1 MPNDPNWYAPPAAD
15 APPPEAPPDALDAN
29 PEYVGFGVRAG
40 ARIADVIA
48 IFIFALMGGA
58 AGGAFAAILAASGLL
73 SSGWMHRLQG
83 AAASTYAFGLLASLC
98 YHMVAEGLGGA
109 TIGKAVFGIRV
120 LREDLHPA
128 GLGPALVRNL
138 AYYVDAFFCGLVAY
152 SVMGGSPRHQ
162 RLGDKWGHTVV
173 VRSASL
179 PAGLRGGTG
188 VGLVLGIVGHLVV
201 DVVSVVVRAL

>member
-15 APPPEAPPDALDAN
+15 APPPSTPPDALDAS
-29 PEYVGFGVRAG
+29 PEYVGFAVRAG
-40 ARIADVIA
+40 ARIFDVIA
-48 IFIFALMGGA
+48 VAILGFMGGA
-58 AGGAFAAILAASGLL
+58 AGGALTAVLAASGVV
-73 SSGWMHRLQG
+73 SSGWLHRVQG
-83 AAASTYAFGLLASLC
+83 SLATSFAFGLLASLC

-109 TIGKAVFGIRV
+109 TIGKAMLGIRV
-120 LREDLHPA
+120 LREDLRPA
-128 GLGPALVRNL
+128 GLGPALVRSL
-138 AYYVDAFFCGLVAY
+138 AVYIDSFFFGLVAY
-152 SVMGGSPRHQ
+152 SVMGGSPRQQ

-173 VRSASL
+173 VRTATL